1 MESIYSFTGLDRKSL
16 LGIGLT
22 VLLFACASQQTKPP
36 SETIPPDDPETNVKE
51 ALRFL
56 KQDNP
61 ERALNK
67 VLLTLEKDP
76 NNVEAYNVAGL
87 VYQKYAQPELADKY
101 FLRALELKPQSA
113 NIRNNYG
120 IFLCAGQE
128 YEQAEE
134 NFLIA
139 AASQHPHATEIS
151 YTNAGLCALRIPDLD
166 RAAQYFRAALEANP
180 RLAIP
185 YYQLAYINFEKKRYP
200 QARRSL
206 QSYLNYAVHNSKS
219 LWLGIQIEK
228 ALGDKQKENQYSLML
243 QQEFPDS
250 KEARKL
256 LLQYP

>member
-1 MESIYSFTGLDRKSL
+1 MDPIYYLTGLTKKSL
-16 LGIGLT
+16 LSIGMSM
-22 VLLFACASQQTKPP
+22 LLFACAGQQTKPP
-36 SETIPPDDPETNVKE
+36 AETIPPNDPEANVKE
-51 ALRFL
+51 AIRFL

-61 ERALNK
+61 ERALNT
-67 VLLTLEKDP
+67 VLQTLEKDP

-101 FLRALELKPQSA
+101 FRRALDLEPQSA

-128 YEQAEE
+128 YEKAEE

-139 AASQHPHATEIS
+139 ATSQHPHATEVS
-151 YTNAGLCALRIPDLD
+151 YTNAGLCALRVPDLD

-206 QSYLNYAVHNSKS
+206 QSYLNYAMHNSKS

-228 ALGDKQKENQYSLML
+228 ALGDKQKENQYSQML
-243 QQEFPDS
+243 QQKFPDS

-256 LLQYP
+256 LLQFP